1 MNPTRCTIFFFISDT
16 SIRPT
21 TRMVLFQ
28 TTSTPATDRS
38 SENLSL
44 SEQAPEGHAEQNQY
58 AEHHSGGVG
67 VDKAG
72 LDFAYLSGNRANQF
86 GGAVDDAVVDNRG
99 IADFPEEV
107 AQCARA
113 FGEDVEIQGVE
124 VVFVFK
130 QNVNRTERL
139 RDFGGQVRQFDVQ
152 KPCAQYACD
161 SEVED
166 GRMQAVRHHCQCA
179 VELFFHDVHG
189 RMRVGI
195 DENHLFE
202 EIAVEHG
209 FDGDVADDDGRNGKQ
224 NQRQG
229 NDQRAFVRIVVFA
242 QAVMF
247 FAMVV

>member
-1 MNPTRCTIFFFISDT
+1 
-16 SIRPT
+16 
-21 TRMVLFQ
+21 
-28 TTSTPATDRS
+28 
-38 SENLSL
+38 
-44 SEQAPEGHAEQNQY
+44 SEQAPEGHAEQDQY

-72 LDFAYLSGNRANQF
+72 LGFAYLSGNRADQF
-86 GGAVDDAVVDNRG
+86 GGAVDDAVVDNGG

-107 AQCARA
+107 SQCARA

-139 RDFGGQVRQFDVQ
+139 RDFSGQVRQFDVQ
-152 KPCAQYACD
+152 KPRGGNTGSRQIQNRRC
-161 SEVED
+161 
-166 GRMQAVRHHCQCA
+166 QAVRHHCQCA

-189 RMRVGI
+189 RMRVGV
-195 DENHLFE
+195 DENHVFE

-209 FDGDVADDDGRNGKQ
+209 FDGDVADDDGRNRKQ

-247 FAMVV
+247 FTMAV

>member
-1 MNPTRCTIFFFISDT
+1 MN
-16 SIRPT
+16 
-21 TRMVLFQ
+21 
-28 TTSTPATDRS
+28 RS
-38 SENLSL
+38 SETPPL
-44 SEQAPEGHAEQNQY
+44 SEQAPEGHAEQYQY

-72 LDFAYLSGNRANQF
+72 LDFTHLRGNCADQF
-86 GGAVDDAVVDNRG
+86 GGAVDDAVVDNGG

-107 AQCARA
+107 SQCARA

-139 RDFGGQVRQFDVQ
+139 RDFSGQVRQFDVQ
-152 KPCAQYACD
+152 KPCAQYACG
-161 SEVED
+161 SEIED
-166 GRMQAVRHHCQCA
+166 GRMQTVRHHRQCA

-189 RMRVGI
+189 RMRVGV
-195 DENHLFE
+195 DENHVFE

-209 FDGDVADDDGRNGKQ
+209 FDGDVADDDGRNRKQ

-247 FAMVV
+247 FTMAV